1 MTAANTPS
9 PTRVFIQQRSDNV
22 SPDFEMVDDAD
33 FFSQQFVRQENGRA
47 GRERRGV
54 NSQRYIFDDDKDGI
68 SDDMGNVPANK
79 IIEKRHIIDDFLG
92 REGSYESE
100 IEQRLRDLRRE
111 EEFLE
116 DELYHHG
123 RGRFGG
129 GFGRGFDDYLP
140 RF

>member
-111 EEFLE
+111 EVINILI
-116 DELYHHG
+116 YM
-123 RGRFGG
+123 
-129 GFGRGFDDYLP
+129 
-140 RF
+140 